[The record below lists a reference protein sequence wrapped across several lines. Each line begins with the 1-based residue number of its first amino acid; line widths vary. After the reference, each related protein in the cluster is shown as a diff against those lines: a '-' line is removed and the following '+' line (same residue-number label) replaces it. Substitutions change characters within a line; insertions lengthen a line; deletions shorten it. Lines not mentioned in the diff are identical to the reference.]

1 MGSARFN
8 RDQTE
13 PINPEDTM
21 VSKAVSLRTSEQLS
35 VLNTG
40 VSWVNVTKRERKQT
54 LDQVANTAKLIREL
68 NS

>member
-8 RDQTE
+8 QTQTE

-21 VSKAVSLRTSEQLS
+21 VSKTISLRASEQLS

-40 VSWVNVTKRERKQT
+40 GFGVKRNETKGII
-54 LDQVANTAKLIREL
+54 NIRSYSKYGEID
-68 NS
+68 S

>member
-8 RDQTE
+8 QNQTE

-21 VSKAVSLRTSEQLS
+21 VSKAVSLRASEQLS

-40 VSWVNVTKRERKQT
+40 VFGVKRNETKRII
-54 LDQVANTAKLIREL
+54 NIRSYSKYGEID
-68 NS
+68 S